1 MLGQFLRKDNFE
13 NMSHPMVDQT
23 ELIEIL
29 STFSI
34 LRKYKPNESMKV
46 ANKCKINLCNCN
58 SSKQHWF

>member
-1 MLGQFLRKDNFE
+1 MLGQFLTKDNFE

-34 LRKYKPNESMKV
+34 LRKYKPNGSMKV
-46 ANKCKINLCNCN
+46 ANKYNINLCSNCN
-58 SSKQHWF
+58 SSK